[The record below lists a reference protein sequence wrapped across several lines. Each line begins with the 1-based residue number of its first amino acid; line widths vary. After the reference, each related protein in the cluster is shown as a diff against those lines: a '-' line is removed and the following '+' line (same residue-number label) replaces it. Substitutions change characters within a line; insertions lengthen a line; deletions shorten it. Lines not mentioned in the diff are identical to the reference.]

1 MPKSH
6 AKLGKLAIALDA
18 RPDRLDL
25 RDLPYRGPIENLPPE
40 HPPAAKIAGKLPG
53 YLKSHLMLDQGREGA
68 CTGFGLAA
76 AINFQL
82 WARAGYADQH
92 SDRVSPYMLYRLAR
106 FYDEWPGEDYE
117 GSSCRGALKGWQKHG
132 ACAERLW
139 QAQGPQDEAWRSD
152 AVTRPVGIYYRI
164 DKNSIV
170 DMQSALHNMHA
181 IYVSASVHS
190 GWTKVAADGTP
201 THDGLPLIQHEPEP
215 IGGHAFAIV
224 GYNRRG
230 FIVQNSWGTGW
241 GASGFAIL
249 SYQDWIENGS
259 DAWVMGLGVPIARD
273 DARSPAFRVRAKR
286 PAGSAPGTS
295 WGPANDPLDLREKTW
310 QQEEA
315 YRHTIVTG
323 NDGVLQNR
331 LPQAANPAD
340 NARLVCYTWPKQA
353 LAGGNT
359 RDLVLFLH
367 GGLGSEAS
375 SIERIRI
382 MGPWLSA
389 CNTYP
394 LFVSWKSG
402 WKEILQ
408 DIVAD
413 KAHQLFGA
421 PPAQGLGGYL
431 IEKWDRAVEKLTRE
445 LLVRS
450 MWNEMKENIADG
462 MRGDGDAGLSA
473 LALSL
478 QKLAADVPG
487 LRLHLIGH
495 SAGAIISGHLLT
507 RFTELQMKVASC
519 TLYAPACDMAF
530 ANTHYRRAVE
540 NQTLAKERLAI
551 HALTDRLEQ
560 DDSTGPYRKSLLY
573 LVSRALERLHK
584 TPLLG
589 MQLAHDPEYNS
600 DKYWHQDTLDQLKAW
615 QAFYPKGS
623 LNLLNKRQ
631 VSDGVK
637 MIDASHGCFDNA
649 VDIVAATIAAITGTA
664 PDKLPPGRLDY

>member
-1 MPKSH
+1 MPKTH
-6 AKLGKLAIALDA
+6 AKLGKQSISLDA

-25 RDLPYRGPIENLPPE
+25 RDLPYRGLIENLPAE
-40 HPPAAKIAGKLPG
+40 HPPAAMIDGKLPG

-82 WARAGYADQH
+82 WARAGFADQH
-92 SDRVSPYMLYRLAR
+92 SDRVSPHMLYRLAR

-132 ACAERLW
+132 ACAEGLW
-139 QAQGPQDEAWRSD
+139 PVKGPDDETWRTD

-181 IYVSASVHS
+181 IYVSANVHT
-190 GWTKVAADGTP
+190 GWTKVDTKGTP
-201 THDGLPLIQHEPEP
+201 THAGLPLIEHQPKS

-224 GYNRRG
+224 GYNKRG
-230 FIVQNSWGTGW
+230 FIVQNSWGTDW

-295 WGPANDPLDLREKTW
+295 WGPVNDPLDARQNTW
-310 QQEEA
+310 PQEEA
-315 YRHTIVTG
+315 YRHAIVTG

-331 LPQAANPAD
+331 LPQAADPAD
-340 NARLVCYTWPKQA
+340 NARLVCYAWPKQA
-353 LAGGNT
+353 LAGSAT

-382 MGPWLSA
+382 MGPWLRA

-421 PPAQGLGGYL
+421 PPAQGIGDYL
-431 IEKWDRAVEKLTRE
+431 SDKWDRAVEKLTRE

-450 MWNEMKENIADG
+450 MWNEMKENIAEG
-462 MRGDGDAGLSA
+462 MRKDSNAGLSA

-478 QKLAADVPG
+478 QQLTGDIKD
-487 LRLHLIGH
+487 LRIHLIGH
-495 SAGAIISGHLLT
+495 SAGSIIGGHLLT
-507 RFTELQMKVASC
+507 RFTELEMTVASC
-519 TLYAPACDMAF
+519 TLYAPACDIAF
-530 ANTHYRRAVE
+530 ANTHYRKAIE
-540 NQTLAKERLAI
+540 ANTLARNRLTI
-551 HALTDRLEQ
+551 HTLSDRLEQ

-589 MQLAHDPEYNS
+589 MQLAHDPECS
-600 DKYWHQDTLDQLKAW
+600 TDKYWHEDTLDELKKW
-615 QAFYPKGS
+615 QEFYQRDS
-623 LNLLNKRQ
+623 LNLLSKRQ
-631 VSDGVK
+631 VSNGVK
-637 MIDASHGCFDNA
+637 LIDASHGCFDNA
-649 VDIVAATIAAITGTA
+649 VDIVAATIATITGTA
-664 PDKLPPGRLDY
+664 QDKLPPGRLDY

>member
-1 MPKSH
+1 MPKTH
-6 AKLGKLAIALDA
+6 AKLGKQSIALDA

-25 RDLPYRGPIENLPPE
+25 RDLPYRGLIENLPAE
-40 HPPAAKIAGKLPG
+40 HPPAEMIDGKLPG
-53 YLKSHLMLDQGREGA
+53 YLKSHMMLDQGREGA

-82 WARAGYADQH
+82 WARAGYSGHH
-92 SDRVSPYMLYRLAR
+92 SDRVSPHMLYRLAR

-132 ACAERLW
+132 ACAESLW
-139 QAQGPQDEAWRSD
+139 PAKGPEDERWRTD

-170 DMQSALHNMHA
+170 DMQSALHNMNA
-181 IYVSASVHS
+181 IYVSANVHA
-190 GWTKVAADGTP
+190 GWTKVATDGAP
-201 THDGLPLIQHEPEP
+201 THDGLPLIQQEAKS

-224 GYNRRG
+224 GYNKRG
-230 FIVQNSWGTGW
+230 FIVQNSWGTDW

-249 SYQDWIENGS
+249 SYQDWIANGA
-259 DAWVMGLGVPIARD
+259 DAWVMGLGVPIARNED
-273 DARSPAFRVRAKR
+273 RSPAFRVRAKR

-295 WGPANDPLDLREKTW
+295 WGPANDPLDVREKTW
-310 QQEEA
+310 AQEEA

-331 LPQAANPAD
+331 LPQAADPAD

-353 LAGGNT
+353 LSGGTT

-375 SIERIRI
+375 SIERIRM

-413 KAHQLFGA
+413 KAQQMFGM
-421 PPAQGLGGYL
+421 PPARGIGDYL
-431 IEKWDRAVEKLTRE
+431 SEKWDRAVEKLTRE

-462 MRGDGDAGLSA
+462 MRNDADAGLSA

-478 QKLAADVPG
+478 QKLAGDMPD
-487 LRLHLIGH
+487 LRIHLIGH
-495 SAGAIISGHLLT
+495 SAGSIIGGHLLT
-507 RFTELQMKVASC
+507 RFGELGMKAASC
-519 TLYAPACDMAF
+519 TLYAPACDIAF
-530 ANTHYRRAVE
+530 ANTHYRAAIE
-540 NQTLAKERLAI
+540 NKTLSKDRLTI
-551 HALTDRLEQ
+551 HTLTDELEQ
-560 DDSTGPYRKSLLY
+560 DDTTGPYRKSLLY

-589 MQLAHDPEYNS
+589 MQLAHDPKCNS
-600 DKYWHQDTLDQLKAW
+600 DKYWHEDTLGELAKWQEFYQQGGLK
-615 QAFYPKGS
+615 
-623 LNLLNKRQ
+623 LLSKRQ
-631 VSDGVK
+631 VSNGAK
-637 MIDASHGCFDNA
+637 LIDASHGCFDNA
-649 VDIVAATIAAITGTA
+649 VDIVAGTLAAITGTA
-664 PDKLPPGRLDY
+664 QASLPPGRLDY